1 MKYKTCQEMYNELIN
16 NEEII
21 IQWKKALREEK
32 EFLKEKRKINFISL
46 SICAVLDFFIL
57 YILFTKISMIFP
69 MSNFFKIYLIV
80 PILIIDAMVF
90 IIMPFIVPSFGEEE
104 RKYIGIF
111 KEKIIKGIMDNFY
124 DSLEYFPNKQMPE
137 RIYNEPN
144 YENYENYD
152 NYYSDDYL
160 EAKLDNKYN
169 IAMAEVETEKEEEYT
184 DSDGNKKKKTIALFH
199 GLFAKVEME
208 KSINCDLDIKLNS
221 SLKILTTDKLE
232 MDSRRI

>member
-1 MKYKTCQEMYNELIN
+1 MKYKTSQEMYNELMNGN
-16 NEEII
+16 NEEIKN
-21 IQWKKALREEK
+21 QWKKALGEERK
-32 EFLKEKRKINFISL
+32 FLEEKRKINFISL

-104 RKYIGIF
+104 RKYNGIF
-111 KEKIIKGIMDNFY
+111 KEKVIKGIMDNFY
-124 DSLEYFPNKQMPE
+124 NSLEYFPNKQMPE
-137 RIYNEPN
+137 RIYDEP
-144 YENYENYD
+144 NYENYD

-184 DSDGNKKKKTIALFH
+184 DSDGNKKTKTIALFH

-208 KSINCDLDIKLNS
+208 KSINCQLDIELNS